1 MLLSKKN
8 KKKQKRTQIQLGSPN
23 QNVQNVRT
31 GHAGV
36 KVDNKGYG
44 VAVLTGT
51 EKKRMLGAYL

>member
-1 MLLSKKN
+1 MLLS
-8 KKKQKRTQIQLGSPN
+8 KKQKRTQIQLGSPN